1 MLKRIVVGERERA
14 LVSRSGRFLRI
25 LEPGAHYVAALPFTV
40 GVERHTLD
48 DRRLSSAWSGFLAT
62 QRRAIAERH
71 FVIVTTGPR
80 EVAVVYADGKF
91 LEIHGP
97 GSCALYWKSAASI
110 GVRIIDAHAAPDV
123 PREVL
128 RAIAHT
134 GAFPFIVG
142 VLVEEGRTGT
152 LYLGN
157 RLART
162 LGPGMYAF
170 WEFASPRV
178 VASHPCTPALDLA
191 GQGLRS

>member
-48 DRRLSSAWSGFLAT
+48 DRRLSSAWSGFLARE
-62 QRRAIAERH
+62 RRDIAERH
-71 FVIVTTGPR
+71 FVTVVTGPH

-142 VLVEEGRTGT
+142 VLVEEGRTGK
-152 LYLGN
+152 LYLRN
-157 RLART
+157 RYIRT
-162 LGPGMYAF
+162 LDPGMYAF
-170 WEFASPRV
+170 WATAEPRV
-178 VASHPCTPALDLA
+178 LASQASTPELNLA

>member
-25 LEPGAHYVAALPFTV
+25 LEPGAHYVAALPYTV

-142 VLVEEGRTGT
+142 VLVEEGRTGK
-152 LYLGN
+152 LYLRN
-157 RLART
+157 RYIRT
-162 LGPGMYAF
+162 IDPGMYAF
-170 WEFASPRV
+170 WAPAEPRV
-178 VASHPCTPALDLA
+178 ADAGPRAETLALASQA
-191 GQGLRS
+191 LRS